1 LILGQRFI
9 ARTYSPQTTIGGGE
23 IVLPKASRI
32 RRRNYAGHCS
42 YLARLLELK
51 FDTVLL
57 PETIIRQAGTDGIS
71 IGRLLEI
78 TGWKRA
84 SLL

>member
-1 LILGQRFI
+1 LG
-9 ARTYSPQTTIGGGE
+9 
-23 IVLPKASRI
+23 
-32 RRRNYAGHCS
+32 RRRYAFHSS

-84 SLL
+84 SRLDSLKRAGSVGKIVLNGEMCFIDEAV